1 MANSVEELLEGVLHC
16 YRKTYAV
23 DDFQLAVSRERV
35 GRYLA
40 NLESAG
46 HCNPQ
51 DLAAYAAAYLKELR
65 EGPDPKCTG
74 C

>member
-1 MANSVEELLEGVLHC
+1 MTDSAEELLEGVLHC
-16 YRKTYAV
+16 YRKTYAI
-23 DDFQLAVSRERV
+23 DDFQLAISRERV

-46 HCNPQ
+46 HRDPR
-51 DLAAYAAAYLKELR
+51 DLAAYAEAYLKELR
-65 EGPDPKCTG
+65 EGPDPERTG